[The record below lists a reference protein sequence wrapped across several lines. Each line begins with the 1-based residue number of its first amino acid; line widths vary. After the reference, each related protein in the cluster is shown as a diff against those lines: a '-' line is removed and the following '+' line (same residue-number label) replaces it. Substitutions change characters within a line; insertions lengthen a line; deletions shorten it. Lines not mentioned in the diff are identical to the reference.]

1 MLKKKRFLIGGI
13 IVFAAIG
20 YLAYVG
26 LAGSATYFYT
36 VNELMEQGSSV
47 YGERVRVNGQVS
59 PGSVQREATERTL
72 RFTIVDE
79 EVSLPVFYQGTVPDS
94 FQVGND
100 VVIEGHL
107 DSTGVFQAHTLMPT
121 CPSKYVPLEE

>member
-1 MLKKKRFLIGGI
+1 VLRKKKFLIGGI

-20 YLAYVG
+20 YLAYMG
-26 LAGSATYFYT
+26 FAGSATYSYT
-36 VNELMEQGSSV
+36 VNELMAQGSSI
-47 YGERVRVNGQVS
+47 YGETVRVNGQVS
-59 PGSVQREATERTL
+59 PGSVQQEAAERTL

-94 FQVGND
+94 FKVGND

-107 DSTGVFQAHTLMPT
+107 DSSGVFQADTLMPK
-121 CPSKYVPLEE
+121 CPSKYIPLQ